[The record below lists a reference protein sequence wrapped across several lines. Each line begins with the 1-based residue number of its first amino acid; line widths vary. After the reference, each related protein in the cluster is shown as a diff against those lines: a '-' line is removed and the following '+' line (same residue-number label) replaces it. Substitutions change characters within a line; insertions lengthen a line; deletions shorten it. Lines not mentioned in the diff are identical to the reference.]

1 MKNIPTNS
9 LIEKYLPAD
18 YVDSYSREIVCN
30 QKITPEKF
38 RNLAFNQLPKWI
50 DWLMNLRNAIVK
62 PLGLDTKSR
71 FTNMVSDKNE
81 HEEIFGM
88 PDSHLDFHVSMW
100 CGEYKNGKQK
110 LRITT
115 IVKYNNRLGRI
126 YFFFIRPFHKII
138 IYFLLKR
145 IKNKYERQ

>member
-30 QKITPEKF
+30 KEITPNEF

-62 PLGLDTKSR
+62 PFGLDTKSR
-71 FTNMVSDKNE
+71 FTDMVSDKNE

-88 PDSHLDFHVSMW
+88 SDRHLDFHVSMW
-100 CGEYKNGKQK
+100 CGEHRDGKQD
-110 LRITT
+110 LRIITV
-115 IVKYNNRLGRI
+115 VKYNNWFGRL
-126 YFFFIRPFHKII
+126 YFFVIRLFHGII
-138 IYFLLKR
+138 IQSILKNIER
-145 IKNKYERQ
+145 KTNNK

>member
-1 MKNIPTNS
+1 MKNIQTNG

-50 DWLMNLRNAIVK
+50 DWLMNLRNTIVK

-71 FTNMVSDKNE
+71 FTDMECPTVTWIFMFQCGVVSIKME
-81 HEEIFGM
+81 
-88 PDSHLDFHVSMW
+88 
-100 CGEYKNGKQK
+100 
-110 LRITT
+110 
-115 IVKYNNRLGRI
+115 NRSLES
-126 YFFFIRPFHKII
+126 
-138 IYFLLKR
+138 LLL
-145 IKNKYERQ
+145 

>member
-1 MKNIPTNS
+1 MKNIQTNG

-62 PLGLDTKSR
+62 PLGLDTKSK
-71 FTNMVSDKNE
+71 FTDMVSDKNE

-88 PDSHLDFHVSMW
+88 TVSMW

>member
-50 DWLMNLRNAIVK
+50 DWLMNLRNAIAK

-81 HEEIFGM
+81 HEEILECLTATWIFM
-88 PDSHLDFHVSMW
+88 FQ
-100 CGEYKNGKQK
+100 CGVVNIK
-110 LRITT
+110 IA
-115 IVKYNNRLGRI
+115 NRNLG
-126 YFFFIRPFHKII
+126 
-138 IYFLLKR
+138 LLLL
-145 IKNKYERQ
+145 

>member
-1 MKNIPTNS
+1 MKNIQTNG

-38 RNLAFNQLPKWI
+38 RNLAFNQLP
-50 DWLMNLRNAIVK
+50 VK
-62 PLGLDTKSR
+62 PLGLDTKSK
-71 FTNMVSDKNE
+71 FTDMVSDKNE

-88 PDSHLDFHVSMW
+88 TDSHLDFHVSMW

>member
-1 MKNIPTNS
+1 MKNIQTNG

-50 DWLMNLRNAIVK
+50 DWLMNLRNTIVK

-71 FTNMVSDKNE
+71 FTDMVSDKNQY
-81 HEEIFGM
+81 EEIFGM
-88 PDSHLDFHVSMW
+88 PDSHLDFHVSMVSIKM
-100 CGEYKNGKQK
+100 E
-110 LRITT
+110 
-115 IVKYNNRLGRI
+115 NRSLES
-126 YFFFIRPFHKII
+126 
-138 IYFLLKR
+138 LLL
-145 IKNKYERQ
+145 

>member
-62 PLGLDTKSR
+62 SLRLDTKSR

-81 HEEIFGM
+81 HEEIFGV

-100 CGEYKNGKQK
+100 CSEYKNGKQELK
-110 LRITT
+110 ITT
-115 IVKYNNRLGRI
+115 IVKYNNRLGRM
-126 YFFFIRPFHKII
+126 YFS
-138 IYFLLKR
+138 LLDHFTKLSFTL
-145 IKNKYERQ
+145 Y

>member
-88 PDSHLDFHVSMW
+88 PDSHLDFHVQ
-100 CGEYKNGKQK
+100 CGVVSIKMANRN
-110 LRITT
+110 LR
-115 IVKYNNRLGRI
+115 LQ
-126 YFFFIRPFHKII
+126 
-138 IYFLLKR
+138 LL
-145 IKNKYERQ
+145 

>member
-71 FTNMVSDKNE
+71 FTNMVSW
-81 HEEIFGM
+81 IFMFQCGV
-88 PDSHLDFHVSMW
+88 VSIKMA
-100 CGEYKNGKQK
+100 NRN
-110 LRITT
+110 LR
-115 IVKYNNRLGRI
+115 LQ
-126 YFFFIRPFHKII
+126 
-138 IYFLLKR
+138 LL
-145 IKNKYERQ
+145 

>member
-1 MKNIPTNS
+1 MKNIQTNG

-50 DWLMNLRNAIVK
+50 DWLMNLRNTIVK

-71 FTNMVSDKNE
+71 FTDMVSDKTSMKRFLE
-81 HEEIFGM
+81 CPTVTWIFMFQCGV
-88 PDSHLDFHVSMW
+88 VSIKM
-100 CGEYKNGKQK
+100 E
-110 LRITT
+110 
-115 IVKYNNRLGRI
+115 NRSLES
-126 YFFFIRPFHKII
+126 
-138 IYFLLKR
+138 LLL
-145 IKNKYERQ
+145 